1 MIIIQII
8 YWVLFMYGIL
18 SLIQDIVTEFTYKR
32 YNKNFRVYIC
42 INDFEN
48 EFENFE
54 REISKIKWQFKNI
67 NINVVN
73 MDEGVR
79 ESELNNFFVDESIRV
94 LSKEE
99 FCRIVNKS

>member
-1 MIIIQII
+1 MIVIQII
-8 YWVLFMYGIL
+8 YWVIFMYGIL

-32 YNKNFRVYIC
+32 YNKNFRVFIC

-54 REISKIKWQFKNI
+54 REISRIKWQFKNVSI
-67 NINVVN
+67 NIVN
-73 MDEGVR
+73 MDEGVT
-79 ESELNNFFVDESIRV
+79 ETEVGNFFKDDSIRI

-99 FCRIVNKS
+99 YCEIVNKF

>member
-1 MIIIQII
+1 MIVIQII

-18 SLIQDIVTEFTYKR
+18 SLIQDVVTEFTYKR
-32 YNKNFRVYIC
+32 YNKNFRVFIC

-54 REISKIKWQFKNI
+54 REISRIKWQFKNVS
-67 NINVVN
+67 INVVN
-73 MDEGVR
+73 MDDGV
-79 ESELNNFFVDESIRV
+79 SEAEISNFFEDDSIRI

-99 FCRIVNKS
+99 FRQRVNKI

>member
-42 INDFEN
+42 ITDFEN

-79 ESELNNFFVDESIRV
+79 ESELNNFFGDESIRV

-99 FCRIVNKS
+99 FCQIVNNS